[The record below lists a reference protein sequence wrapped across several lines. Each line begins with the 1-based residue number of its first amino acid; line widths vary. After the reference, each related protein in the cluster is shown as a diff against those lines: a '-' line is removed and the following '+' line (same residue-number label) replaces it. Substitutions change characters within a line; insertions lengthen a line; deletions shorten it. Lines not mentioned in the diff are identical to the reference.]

1 MINIYLDPKQKEE
14 KEEEI
19 CSICH
24 DNLDDNKYEIPECHH
39 NFHSGCIIEWYRTGN
54 IRCPYCNSTPTIL
67 DEEDDNYN
75 GSSRR
80 MIQNKYKI
88 ISSYCRRKTA
98 NVQIKKKVE
107 VIQKLNDKIKEIDVE
122 ITNLKKEEGIFKE
135 ISAKLSS
142 LGRSKWRIR
151 HNIYQ
156 KKSDLI
162 EMVNIIPYILKK

>member
-14 KEEEI
+14 EEEI

-24 DNLDDNKYEIPECHH
+24 DNFDNNKYEIPECNHK
-39 NFHSGCIIEWYRTGN
+39 FHSGCIIEWYRTGN

-67 DEEDDNYN
+67 DGDHENYH
-75 GSSRR
+75 GTRK

-88 ISSYCRRKTA
+88 ISNYCRRKNA
-98 NVQIKKKVE
+98 NVQILKKVE
-107 VIQKLNDKIKEIDVE
+107 VIQKLNDKIKEIDVK

-135 ISAKLSS
+135 ISTKLSS
-142 LGRSKWRIR
+142 LGRSKWRTR

-162 EMVNIIPYILKK
+162 EMVNIIPYIIKK